1 MNLIFKDAQSGET
14 IVNIP
19 ATLMT
24 DEPTNYFVVDFEGS
38 VYKTYDFMIDC
49 ALYGI
54 NEGQTHFDFYF
65 DDQDQ
70 PLAFWALVE
79 NHPR

>member
-19 ATLMT
+19 VTLMT
-24 DEPTNYFVVDFEGS
+24 DEPTNYFVVDFKGS

-49 ALYGI
+49 ALYGA
-54 NEGQTHFDFYF
+54 NEGQTHFGSY
-65 DDQDQ
+65 DDDNGK

-79 NHPR
+79 RAI